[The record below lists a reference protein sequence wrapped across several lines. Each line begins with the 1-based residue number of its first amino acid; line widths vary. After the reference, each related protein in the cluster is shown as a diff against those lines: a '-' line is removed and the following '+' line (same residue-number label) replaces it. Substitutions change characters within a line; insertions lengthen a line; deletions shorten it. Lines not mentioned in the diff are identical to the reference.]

1 MLFFIP
7 GRNFNY
13 DAALDIMQA
22 ETYLED
28 ADFDDIKRFDIV
40 KKLGNFN
47 SNINSAK
54 QSQHANRLSKQHP
67 IVPNQMYNYEQ
78 KILDNQHTKRGM
90 PDLRHGHLMMD
101 EFIFADSHK
110 LISRQK
116 RGINNLV

>member
-1 MLFFIP
+1 
-7 GRNFNY
+7 
-13 DAALDIMQA
+13 MQA

-28 ADFDDIKRFDIV
+28 ADFDDIKRFHIV

-47 SNINSAK
+47 ANINSAK

-67 IVPNQMYNYEQ
+67 IVPNQMYTYEQ
-78 KILDNQHTKRGM
+78 KSLDNQHTKRGM
-90 PDLRHGHLMMD
+90 PNLRPTQRMMD
-101 EFIFADSHK
+101 DLIFADSHE